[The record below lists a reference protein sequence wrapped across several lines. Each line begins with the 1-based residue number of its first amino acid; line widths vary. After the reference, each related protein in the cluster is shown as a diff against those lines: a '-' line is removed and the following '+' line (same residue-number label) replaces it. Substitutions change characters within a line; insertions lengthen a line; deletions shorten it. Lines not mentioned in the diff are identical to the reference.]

1 VAWLNKERKN
11 GKEQRKTRKETE
23 NSERQLERDSE
34 TKVEKK

>member
-1 VAWLNKERKN
+1 MNKERKN